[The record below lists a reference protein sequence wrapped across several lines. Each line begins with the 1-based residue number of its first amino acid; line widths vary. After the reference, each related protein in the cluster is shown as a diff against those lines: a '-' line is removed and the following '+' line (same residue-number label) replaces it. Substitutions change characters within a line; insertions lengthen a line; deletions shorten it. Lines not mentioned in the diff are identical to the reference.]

1 MSDLE
6 AINSLLAK
14 IAEANDGVNHGSE
27 YLVNTLPSADS
38 MELALDAYFSAMSTS
53 NSAQQPAERWNIRIT
68 EVKDAKVQLLA
79 ATRRWFYGLEFS
91 PKVDGVT
98 AERTI
103 NEFMDRLVSI
113 VGTSKVFEVK
123 VRPPMWYECVW
134 QDFAFEGGN
143 CRWLL
148 HFGFSD

>member
-6 AINSLLAK
+6 AVNSLLAE

-27 YLVNTLPSADS
+27 YSLNTLPSADS

-53 NSAQQPAERWNIRIT
+53 NSAPQPAERWNIRTT
-68 EVKDAKVQLLA
+68 EVKDAKTHLLA

-123 VRPPMWYECVW
+123 VHPPMWYECVW
-134 QDFAFEGGN
+134 QDFAFDGGN
-143 CRWLL
+143 CRWFL